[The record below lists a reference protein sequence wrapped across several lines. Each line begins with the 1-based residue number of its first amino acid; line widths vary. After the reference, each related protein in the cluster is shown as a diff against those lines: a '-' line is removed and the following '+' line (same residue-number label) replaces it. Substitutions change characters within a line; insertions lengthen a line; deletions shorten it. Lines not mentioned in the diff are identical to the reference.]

1 MRATRL
7 RTVLADHDPRPEG
20 VGILRAVSAAAR
32 VPADVMPLARSL
44 VRTGAKLAARA
55 SARSD

>member
-7 RTVLADHDPRPEG
+7 RTVLAVHDPRPER
-20 VGILRAVSAAAR
+20 VGILRAVSAAAK
-32 VPADVMPLARSL
+32 ALGDVMPLARSL